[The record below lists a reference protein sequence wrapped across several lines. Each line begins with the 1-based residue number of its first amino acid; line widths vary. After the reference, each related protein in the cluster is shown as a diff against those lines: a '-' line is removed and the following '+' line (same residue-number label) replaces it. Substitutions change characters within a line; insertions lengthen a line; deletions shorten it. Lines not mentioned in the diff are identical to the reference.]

1 MTQEMPETPVTQQI
15 SQKSQLSNAE
25 KRSVLSEID
34 SMEYEKNKD
43 VPIDILCE
51 HWKKLEIE
59 SIFTVL
65 IKFQSSVWKNKS
77 FSYVS
82 YFQRRTRFKISQLF
96 CRQNT
101 KKL

>member
-51 HWKKLEIE
+51 H
-59 SIFTVL
+59 
-65 IKFQSSVWKNKS
+65 
-77 FSYVS
+77 
-82 YFQRRTRFKISQLF
+82 
-96 CRQNT
+96 
-101 KKL
+101 